1 MTTTTSELV
10 PVSDVLPSV
19 EVPAIEVGA
28 FKLGENGLIVS
39 ADASVDPGEAFADW
53 EALGHILARIER
65 ASQFWVAD
73 WVNYGEGMFGEKA
86 SQVIDATGWKLGTI
100 QQYARVAAKIPPER
114 RIPAMSFSH
123 HREVADLQDPS
134 KQRWWLERARV
145 QDWSAHRLR
154 LELNESKAAD
164 APEGGKQ
171 TLWLLVEFSD
181 LAARDAVRSR
191 LEGENLR
198 CLYGEERPA
207 VAAKAAVARP
217 VGADSRSAKAPRG
230 SKSRGK
236 KAKTSA

>member
-1 MTTTTSELV
+1 MTTASGLV
-10 PVSDVLPSV
+10 PVDTMPSV
-19 EVPAIEVGA
+19 DVPAIEVGA

-39 ADASVDPGEAFADW
+39 AEASTDPAEAFADW

-86 SQVIDATGWKLGTI
+86 AQVIDATGWKLGTI

-114 RIPAMSFSH
+114 RIPSMSFSH
-123 HREVADLQDPS
+123 HREVADLADPG
-134 KQRWWLERARV
+134 KQKWWLERAKV

-181 LAARDAVRSR
+181 LATRDAVRSR
-191 LEGENLR
+191 LEGESLR
-198 CLYGEERPA
+198 CLYGEERPT

-217 VGADSRSAKAPRG
+217 VGAGSRSAKAPR
-230 SKSRGK
+230 SAASSV
-236 KAKTSA
+236 KTPTRSA